1 MSDVLVMRCGI
12 CRRRFSG
19 TPPELREVIWP
30 HAEEAHPGRRVAF
43 HGEEFVLSCNC
54 GECKFC
60 LDKAKAML
68 S

>member
-1 MSDVLVMRCGI
+1 
-12 CRRRFSG
+12 
-19 TPPELREVIWP
+19 LREVIWP
-30 HAEEAHPGRRVAF
+30 HAEEEHPGRRVAF

-60 LDKAKAML
+60 RDKAKAAL